1 MAFKNESNSRKTAN
15 KITKSSILENNQT
28 CEGKSSPLFFGQK
41 PNKKLST
48 KETFYQYLFI
58 QSFLKT
64 NELRSE
70 GKISFA
76 DDGRT
81 INNGLFMT
89 DKKSQILHKLNI
101 VSNQR
106 LSHRKGT
113 GNYQKYNLKNG
124 KGIHDQIFITYKKS
138 FICYWLLPLLGLIG
152 TSSTKLF
159 HFGQIYSLPKNDPNL
174 GLNILKN
181 KENFLSRNN
190 SYANISINE
199 PTSSRALPSASNSSE
214 FYDFSLLLSKN
225 VSYKEDELLSSSKYT
240 HENNILKHKNA
251 SESLLLNLLNL
262 STNKS
267 SENEFKKLNNLLNI
281 KDFNLLVLNK
291 KQKQISKLKWY
302 WFDLFF
308 QKQNNIFPNKVF
320 NFSNSNK
327 LNTSNEFFSSFKE
340 RRKEEINKF
349 SLFISSV
356 NNNKFKPADFKS
368 VTSALSTDA
377 ELGQILPIS
386 PWSIKGC
393 LFPSGCFQRSSP
405 LAPLR
410 TLRSKGLLYE
420 VKLEEQSF
428 SWKLKKSL
436 ITLEL
441 GFLGKPFQNK
451 SLNSN
456 IPSEFLLKNNN
467 HYLVGI
473 IKKNK
478 TSNKNLIAD
487 SKEISYD
494 TKGPYNSLKKTNFL
508 LDQLELNQSLL
519 SKIAPWVQTPQ
530 NFEKI
535 NFGHLLEIK
544 ELKKERAKTILL
556 IFKDK
561 KNSLKKTINLSVK
574 TKNNSVLGSE
584 NLISGDIKNLIFSS
598 GASRREEAAPAVDL
612 NTLYDFIFETLK
624 KDLDL
629 IIESKSEK
637 LLENR
642 KPNHIN
648 MKKLIFSSGASP
660 NEILIK
666 NKIIAYAPDYT
677 IGCVACVAGGKDDRS
692 IISSLNTHRLKNKK
706 LSDTLLKFNINSK
719 LKWEKD
725 SVKKINNQSH
735 KIDFLNSFEF
745 LLKNFSPGLK
755 VDLNETKLPILTLR
769 NSITGGNF
777 MSTYSD
783 NIVKTSSFI
792 NQKNKNQPIRVEN
805 KLNNIGLTAKEP
817 KLDKVTKNNI
827 RLSENQVNTEKN
839 SFIYLS
845 KYMRT
850 ISNKIKTSLSPY
862 KYRLTYLPEI
872 QIYKITNSFNPRV
885 KNSTKE
891 IFNRNLTI
899 FNKVKLKPEKSKFEK
914 VFISYLSKSKKGS
927 NMDLASESKKISKPS
942 FFEILN
948 PKKVTSP
955 LNNYIFNKGIN
966 HNILKLKSK
975 MKLSDLKTKYLI
987 QSEKNKKLINQTFK
1001 NNHNKKTIANRN
1013 FLTLSKNRIFLNKVL
1028 IESKMN
1034 LNKQKDDTTNKVSTI
1049 TKNQT
1054 QKIKRRLKKMKCET
1068 RRRKKR
1074 KIFFPRPNWITFSM
1088 YKKFLNSR
1096 LTSKEKSSAS
1106 EGLPKFPAAKHAKQ
1120 QGEPKAFLLSKNP
1133 SKLNNFNKKA
1143 NQSELN
1149 IKLPENF
1156 YYKKLKKDNQ
1166 NYSHW
1171 LSQNQLNFKPI
1182 KPSFALSKNTKDFY
1196 LISSKVFGDLKRVL
1210 MKSNWLRS
1218 YLNPYLSKVKMIF
1231 NEMQNSSKNLDIYLN
1246 LRSLLVGFYGIN
1258 IIPFSN
1264 SAQNMENTL
1273 LNEKSF
1279 LNSNL
1284 AATQPNLS
1292 LYLNVKNFI
1301 SESQTNKFFN
1311 SLPSAA
1317 QNNWARAE
1325 SQSKNL
1331 SNPLLSTFDVSM
1343 SAKLPN
1349 SNILT
1354 LSNRIT
1360 KKLNRETTINIFEYN
1375 RIIYQ
1380 RIQRIILNIRENFN
1394 LNGQIKNRS
1403 KTLGKNIRALIKRDY
1418 TKRDLNNGMPVNQ
1431 NALLW
1436 SKIVKNNVLK
1446 FGKSLIFP
1454 AYEESSPY
1462 NNAAQI
1468 LSRNNFY
1475 WSLNKSYTFINSNF
1489 NSSFP
1494 KKLWEIYK
1502 TREISKSNQT
1512 KKIVFNLFMK
1522 YNNLFNTT
1530 NKAFNGVLDKTFL
1543 NTKNDEINNKNIL
1556 DPVRKDSVFFEAGS
1570 EETKFSRFFTKNNI
1584 VSDNP
1589 VNYTFLDDQLSKNFF
1604 TLPAKVYTEKSNQ
1617 KLINIETKLK
1627 LLGLYSR
1634 KIDSN
1639 YKTTYFRFLKNELL
1653 KEKNN
1658 FYTFHETNSFPYKKA
1673 TKNRFQ
1679 NYFSSFANKNKMGN
1693 NSGYWWSFLKM
1704 DLKLESKSAF
1714 KVKTNSFS
1722 NINQYIE
1729 RNEKNTDST
1738 KFPLTVSNFNDKFII
1753 PSILSSF
1760 LFHFCAIISFISLG
1774 GIRTLIK
1781 FYFILLSKTSKI
1793 IGSVEGII
1801 RIFPKQLNKNL
1812 ENNVFLDFSSDTYVN
1827 SDESLKSAKK
1837 NKLNNRIKKRLRFE
1851 LNSKQDM
1858 LLLKNSN
1865 RFILKNIKTAF
1876 LQYLKMRSSKITIPS
1891 INFNNVFNQENSKI
1905 LINTN
1910 NNTINTQ
1917 KTKPYTL
1924 DLKQKSKFL
1933 LANRV
1938 NSKTIQNLI
1947 NLILSLGL
1955 FSELKLNKTIL
1966 QINSPNQNSLNKLKL
1981 FYNIKL
1987 AMLGRVVHTST
1998 FYIYL
2003 LLLKSVDILAVPASL
2018 IYKFFEKPGEYVVDN
2033 LAYSFLVEWSADLIA
2048 TIPETLDISQAQYF
2062 EKINRY
2068 NTLLLLNS
2076 TYATKSLFNNP
2087 FILNNFSKSL
2097 EFIFQ
2102 NGIIYNSIIKRILN
2116 VCFLSFVQQL
2126 AEPDLDYINRQKK
2139 AQSIWDIWG
2148 EYLKTIAEE
2157 NSINIY
2163 ELTTDKEEQIKLLS
2177 KYEEALLKD
2186 KDNKRLRS
2194 KPTNSSDNFLISDH
2208 FKDFSLFNIKKNHS
2222 ITSLRNK
2229 TKLSK
2234 LNNFKKQT
2242 LVKKSVVFATSQ
2254 PKVGYAAEVIPGLT
2268 LARKVTNSLTAPFKN
2283 QLKNNFISAYSNNKL
2298 NNNLTSWSVSQFLSY
2313 KGKDSDLF
2321 IDLHPPRNFSSSAAS
2336 LKYSFSVQHPIG
2348 SIVCQIFSGIFYKQ
2362 ISKNILVLGSPGIE
2376 KSLLIQA
2383 IAGETELKIITDS
2396 AYRYAMVYRG
2406 VAVGIKLLKDVF
2418 EALSLHTPCIF
2429 LMEDIHAIGERRPFL
2444 IDESTPNSTEST
2456 YNKNKSMQSLFLKE
2470 KSSSSREG
2478 LYKSNKHLLTHYKKA
2493 YKEPRGLATNHFSF
2507 TFLFGDFL
2515 FDSKLKSSKLRN
2527 NEIKLSS
2534 ALSIQVMKKENQS
2547 QNKQSKNQQE
2557 SGQMRT
2563 SADQMISSSSLLI
2576 NKSNSENLSP
2586 PTSSPFSVL
2595 ILKEAT
2601 KLKHKKTVKEIPWFG
2616 LPGEQYSLISKY
2628 NYSIRVKVALL
2639 AELVLSN
2646 LSVKLDMITDLL
2658 VIIDSVKSN
2667 RGFVVFATTH
2677 IPYILDPALRRPG
2690 RFDETISL
2698 PLIPAIYSRW
2708 VNYRSNVQ
2716 YLNSA
2721 VFTQY
2726 SLPFNT
2732 NLSKGT
2738 TLDLTRINFS
2748 LEKNQFVIDKLI
2760 NYIYIRGFNL
2770 PFESSPKLLALK
2782 DLETKINK
2790 KNWKHLLPIV
2800 KQKRALSDLLTFY
2813 SSEIKFS
2820 PLVNSINQYS
2830 LSLKKWKQTKN
2841 KIVSKKESKKY
2852 SIKNSDLTSDVFSP
2866 LPQFPISPKAIKG
2879 RSTQQKVLLEDIKQP
2894 TNTSHSNQL
2903 KFNKSI
2909 INKEKL
2915 INKQFLEFKSK
2926 QYSNASKS
2934 LIFLMVFKSN
2944 ILLNSDVSKIKD
2956 SHNNNNFSLKW
2967 PSMLK
2972 DFTTPLNQYSTYL
2985 SLFNSDKLVLKLILM
3000 SLISGKLGEN
3010 FAISKKLNKKQEISS
3025 IGNLVSPMEAKLVPP
3040 SLENAAGNKI
3050 LKAYPEAED
3059 SVVFNFDNA
3068 WKNCSAL
3075 LFNYIQKRQCS
3086 ALSKNIAFSSTKLIS
3101 FNNKYSLMEPP
3112 NPPISN
3118 ILLPAKRYENYKRTF
3133 NQQIGNITA
3142 DQPFS
3147 GSISEKLQLHQQQR
3161 LLKRLYKYPIKEFFK
3176 SHILKGKNNTL
3187 SNLSNFNNSY
3197 LILGPL
3203 EKTNLVSLN
3212 KLSNVNWCFRNIL
3225 YNRHKTYLTNQWW
3238 NAQQGEHNAETTFL
3252 SDIDW
3257 RYTFVQ
3263 SIGDIQIDFPDSE
3276 QFYNPRNRRWM
3287 LTNGDWNYWSNS
3299 HGEMNE
3305 IYFHYI
3311 YECFTKTYSYLD
3323 KNREIIDFYVEYLHQ
3338 GPLDN
3343 SLKERILLNLYKRF
3357 LS

>member
-1 MAFKNESNSRKTAN
+1 MVFKNKSNSRKTSRQ
-15 KITKSSILENNQT
+15 IIKSSILQNSQT
-28 CEGKSSPLFFGQK
+28 CEGKSSPLFFYQK
-41 PNKKLST
+41 LNKKLST

-58 QSFLKT
+58 QSLLKNNGQSMKNNSIISNELKNDILEFKKLYDYSFLKSPLKFFL
-64 NELRSE
+64 ELNLGNSPDQQNLIKADKAFPSE
-70 GKISFA
+70 GAAPNNRSS
-76 DDGRT
+76 
-81 INNGLFMT
+81 NNGLFIT
-89 DKKSQILHKLNI
+89 DKKSQILDKLNI
-101 VSNQR
+101 VSNP
-106 LSHRKGT
+106 SFSDRKGIA
-113 GNYQKYNLKNG
+113 NYQKYNFKNG

-152 TSSTKLF
+152 TSSPKIF
-159 HFGQIYSLPKNDPNL
+159 HFGQIYSLPKNEPNL
-174 GLNILKN
+174 GLNLLKKKDN
-181 KENFLSRNN
+181 SFFFAKNN
-190 SYANISINE
+190 SYANISVNE
-199 PTSSRALPSASNSSE
+199 TTALSGLLDLRATE
-214 FYDFSLLLSKN
+214 FYDFSLFLSKN
-225 VSYKEDELLSSSKYT
+225 ESYKENELLSVSKT
-240 HENNILKHKNA
+240 MQENNILKYKKA
-251 SESLLLNLLNL
+251 SESLLLTLLNL

-267 SENEFKKLNNLLNI
+267 SENEFKKFNNLLNF
-281 KDFNLLVLNK
+281 KDFNLSLLNN
-291 KQKQISKLKWY
+291 KQKQIAKLKWY
-302 WFDLFF
+302 WFDLFLT
-308 QKQNNIFPNKVF
+308 KQNHIFPNKVF
-320 NFSNSNK
+320 NFSNNNK
-327 LNTSNEFFSSFKE
+327 LNTSSEFFSSFKE
-340 RRKEEINKF
+340 LRNEVINKDN
-349 SLFISSV
+349 LFLSSA
-356 NNNKFKPADFKS
+356 NNNKVKA
-368 VTSALSTDA
+368 
-377 ELGQILPIS
+377 
-386 PWSIKGC
+386 
-393 LFPSGCFQRSSP
+393 SG
-405 LAPLR
+405 
-410 TLRSKGLLYE
+410 
-420 VKLEEQSF
+420 
-428 SWKLKKSL
+428 KLKE
-436 ITLEL
+436 TLTKLKLDFPE
-441 GFLGKPFQNK
+441 KTFQNR
-451 SLNSN
+451 SLTSN
-456 IPSEFLLKNNN
+456 IPNELLLKNNTN
-467 HYLVGI
+467 YLVGI
-473 IKKNK
+473 IKNNKTKNK
-478 TSNKNLIAD
+478 NSIAESNL
-487 SKEISYD
+487 KEISYD
-494 TKGPYNSLKKTNFL
+494 TKGPYNSLKKANFL
-508 LDQLELNQSLL
+508 LDQLELNESLL
-519 SKIAPWVQTPQ
+519 IKIAPWIKTPH
-530 NFEKI
+530 NFEKM
-535 NFGHLLEIK
+535 NFGNMLEIK
-544 ELKKERAKTILL
+544 GLKKEREKTILL
-556 IFKDK
+556 IFKNK
-561 KNSLKKTINLSVK
+561 KNALKNTINLSLK
-574 TKNNSVLGSE
+574 TKNNLVIDPQ
-584 NLISGDIKNLIFSS
+584 NKIS
-598 GASRREEAAPAVDL
+598 AMDL
-612 NTLYDFIFETLK
+612 NTLYEFIFETLK

-637 LLENR
+637 LVENI
-642 KPNHIN
+642 KVKNIN
-648 MKKLIFSSGASP
+648 MKKLIFSNS

-666 NKIIAYAPDYT
+666 NKTIAPP
-677 IGCVACVAGGKDDRS
+677 GKGKAYSDNRS
-692 IISSLNTHRLKNKK
+692 IISSLNTNILENKK
-706 LSDTLLKFNINSK
+706 LSDTLLKFNRNSE
-719 LKWEKD
+719 LNYEKYM
-725 SVKKINNQSH
+725 VKKIKNQSN
-735 KIDFLNSFEF
+735 KLDYLNSFEF
-745 LLKNFSPGLK
+745 LLKNFSPVLK
-755 VDLNETKLPILTLR
+755 VDLNETKLSILTLR

-783 NIVKTSSFI
+783 NRIKTSSFI
-792 NQKNKNQPIRVEN
+792 NQKNKNQQIRVEN
-805 KLNNIGLTAKEP
+805 KLSNTGLNANSKQAKLE
-817 KLDKVTKNNI
+817 KVTKNNF
-827 RLSENQVNTEKN
+827 RLSENQLNPEKN

-850 ISNKIKTSLSPY
+850 ISNKIKISLSPY

-872 QIYKITNSFNPRV
+872 QLYTIKNALKSGVKSTNKKILN
-885 KNSTKE
+885 KNVR
-891 IFNRNLTI
+891 IL
-899 FNKVKLKPEKSKFEK
+899 NKVKLKPEKSKFEK
-914 VFISYLSKSKKGS
+914 VFLSYLSKSKKAS
-927 NMDLASESKKISKPS
+927 NMDLASEVKKISKPS

-948 PKKVTSP
+948 PVKVASP
-955 LNNYIFNKGIN
+955 LNNYVFNKGIN
-966 HNILKLKSK
+966 QNILKLKSK
-975 MKLSDLKTKYLI
+975 MKLSDLKTKSLI
-987 QSEKNKKLINQTFK
+987 ESEKNKKSILGN
-1001 NNHNKKTIANRN
+1001 NKKTIYNRN
-1013 FLTLSKNRIFLNKVL
+1013 FLTLSRNRIFLNKVL

-1034 LNKQKDDTTNKVSTI
+1034 LNKKKDETTNNVSNI
-1049 TKNQT
+1049 AKNQT
-1054 QKIKRRLKKMKCET
+1054 LKIKRRLKKMKCET

-1096 LTSKEKSSAS
+1096 LPSSFLAEGKTLKVGEK
-1106 EGLPKFPAAKHAKQ
+1106 LVIAK
-1120 QGEPKAFLLSKNP
+1120 
-1133 SKLNNFNKKA
+1133 NNLNKKV
-1143 NQSELN
+1143 NQSESN
-1149 IKLPENF
+1149 IKLPRNVS
-1156 YYKKLKKDNQ
+1156 YKKSKNSNE

-1196 LISSKVFGDLKRVL
+1196 VISRKVFGDLKRVL

-1218 YLNPYLSKVKMIF
+1218 YLNPYLVKVKMIF

-1246 LRSLLVGFYGIN
+1246 LRSLLLCFYGIN
-1258 IIPFSN
+1258 SIPFSN
-1264 SAQNMENTL
+1264 STQKTENTL
-1273 LNEKSF
+1273 LNEKPF
-1279 LNSNL
+1279 LNSNFEN
-1284 AATQPNLS
+1284 PNIS
-1292 LYLNVKNFI
+1292 FYLNIKNFI

-1311 SLPSAA
+1311 NMSKSNNFEALSFA
-1317 QNNWARAE
+1317 QG
-1325 SQSKNL
+1325 S
-1331 SNPLLSTFDVSM
+1331 
-1343 SAKLPN
+1343 SAKLPQL
-1349 SNILT
+1349 NILT
-1354 LSNRIT
+1354 LSDKNN

-1380 RIQRIILNIRENFN
+1380 RIQRVILNIRDNLN

-1403 KTLGKNIRALIKRDY
+1403 KTLGKNIRSLIKRDY

-1446 FGKSLIFP
+1446 FGRSVIFP
-1454 AYEESSPY
+1454 SYEEPSPY
-1462 NNAAQI
+1462 NNTAQI

-1475 WSLNKSYTFINSNF
+1475 WALNKSYSFINTNF
-1489 NSSFP
+1489 NSSFA
-1494 KKLWEIYK
+1494 KKLWETYK
-1502 TREISKSNQT
+1502 IREISKSNQT
-1512 KKIVFNLFMK
+1512 KKIIFNLFMK
-1522 YNNLFNTT
+1522 YNNLFNTR
-1530 NKAFNGVLDKTFL
+1530 NKVFNGVLDKTFL
-1543 NTKNDEINNKNIL
+1543 NTKNTEINNKNSL
-1556 DPVRKDSVFFEAGS
+1556 AVPLEHS
-1570 EETKFSRFFTKNNI
+1570 EETKFSRFFTKNKI
-1584 VSDNP
+1584 VSDNA

-1604 TLPAKVYTEKSNQ
+1604 TLPAKAYTEKSNE

-1627 LLGLYSR
+1627 LLGLYSK
-1634 KIDSN
+1634 KIDHN

-1658 FYTFHETNSFPYKKA
+1658 FYKVNEINSFPYKKA
-1673 TKNRFQ
+1673 KKNSFK

-1693 NSGYWWSFLKM
+1693 NGGYWWSFLKM
-1704 DLKLESKSAF
+1704 DLKLESKSEF
-1714 KVKTNSFS
+1714 KIKTNSFS
-1722 NINQYIE
+1722 NINKYIE
-1729 RNEKNTDST
+1729 RNEKNTDFN
-1738 KFPLTVSNFNDKFII
+1738 KFPLTVSNFNDKFIF

-1760 LFHFCAIISFISLG
+1760 LFHFCAIISFVSLG

-1812 ENNVFLDFSSDTYVN
+1812 ENNAFLDFSSDTYVN
-1827 SDESLKSAKK
+1827 SGENLKFAKK
-1837 NKLNNRIKKRLRFE
+1837 NKMNNRIKKRLRFE

-1865 RFILKNIKTAF
+1865 SFILKNIKIAF
-1876 LQYLKMRSSKITIPS
+1876 LQYLKTRSSKITIPS
-1891 INFNNVFNQENSKI
+1891 INFNKVFNQEKPKM

-1910 NNTINTQ
+1910 TDTINIK

-1933 LANRV
+1933 QANQV
-1938 NSKTIQNLI
+1938 NSKTIQNLSNI
-1947 NLILSLGL
+1947 ILSLALPKAKG
-1955 FSELKLNKTIL
+1955 KTFL
-1966 QINSPNQNSLNKLKL
+1966 QINSSKQNSLNKLKL

-1987 AMLGRVVHTST
+1987 AMVGRVVHIST

-2003 LLLKSVDILAVPASL
+2003 LLLKSIDILAVPASL

-2048 TIPETLDISQAQYF
+2048 TIPETVDISQAHYF
-2062 EKINRY
+2062 EKMNRY

-2076 TYATKSLFNNP
+2076 NYANKSLFNNP

-2097 EFIFQ
+2097 GFIFQ
-2102 NGIIYNSIIKRILN
+2102 NGIIYNTIVKRILN
-2116 VCFLSFVQQL
+2116 VCFLTFVQQL

-2177 KYEEALLKD
+2177 KYEEGLLKD
-2186 KDNKRLRS
+2186 NNRLL
-2194 KPTNSSDNFLISDH
+2194 PGLLADH
-2208 FKDFSLFNIKKNHS
+2208 LDDFSLLNIKKNHS
-2222 ITSLRNK
+2222 FTALKNK
-2229 TKLSK
+2229 KKLTK
-2234 LNNFKKQT
+2234 LNNGFAQTPGFAAQFKNFNLINT
-2242 LVKKSVVFATSQ
+2242 LRSKENPFT
-2254 PKVGYAAEVIPGLT
+2254 
-2268 LARKVTNSLTAPFKN
+2268 FKN
-2283 QLKNNFISAYSNNKL
+2283 QFKNNFISAYSNNKL
-2298 NNNLTSWSVSQFLSY
+2298 SKNLNSWSVSQFLSY

-2534 ALSIQVMKKENQS
+2534 VLSIQVMKKENQS
-2547 QNKQSKNQQE
+2547 TNKQSKNQQE
-2557 SGQMRT
+2557 SGQTRT
-2563 SADQMISSSSLLI
+2563 SAELMTSSSSLLI

-2708 VNYRSNVQ
+2708 VNYRSNIQ
-2716 YLNSA
+2716 YLNSS
-2721 VFTQY
+2721 VFTKY

-2738 TLDLTRINFS
+2738 TLDLTRINFG
-2748 LEKNQFVIDKLI
+2748 LEKDQFVIDKLI

-2770 PFESSPKLLALK
+2770 PFESNVSQKLLALK
-2782 DLETKINK
+2782 DLEPKTKK
-2790 KNWKHLLPIV
+2790 KNWKHLLPIL
-2800 KQKRALSDLLTFY
+2800 KRKRDLSDLLPFY
-2813 SSEIKFS
+2813 SSAIKLS

-2830 LSLKKWKQTKN
+2830 ASLKKWKQTKN
-2841 KIVSKKESKKY
+2841 KTFSKNQSEKY
-2852 SIKNSDLTSDVFSP
+2852 SIKNSDLTSHGSSL
-2866 LPQFPISPKAIKG
+2866 LPRNGKNMQEGVKLPKNN
-2879 RSTQQKVLLEDIKQP
+2879 SDSNQQ
-2894 TNTSHSNQL
+2894 NQL
-2903 KFNKSI
+2903 KFNKSL
-2909 INKEKL
+2909 INKDKL

-2926 QYSNASKS
+2926 QYSNASQS
-2934 LIFLMVFKSN
+2934 LILLMVFKSN
-2944 ILLNSDVSKIKD
+2944 ILLNSDVSKVKNMDNILD
-2956 SHNNNNFSLKW
+2956 NNFSLKW

-3025 IGNLVSPMEAKLVPP
+3025 MG
-3040 SLENAAGNKI
+3040 SL
-3050 LKAYPEAED
+3050 D
-3059 SVVFNFDNA
+3059 SFVFNFDNA
-3068 WKNCSAL
+3068 WKNSSAL

-3118 ILLPAKRYENYKRTF
+3118 ILLPTKRYENYKRTF
-3133 NQQIGNITA
+3133 NQQIGNINA

-3176 SHILKGKNNTL
+3176 SHILKGNNNTL

-3287 LTNGDWNYWSNS
+3287 VTNGDWNYWSNI

-3305 IYFHYI
+3305 IYFHYM

-3323 KNREIIDFYVEYLHQ
+3323 KNREIIDFYVQYLHQ

-3343 SLKERILLNLYKRF
+3343 NVKERILLNLYKRF

>member
-1 MAFKNESNSRKTAN
+1 MVFKNKSNSRKILN
-15 KITKSSILENNQT
+15 QITKSSILENNQT
-28 CEGKSSPLFFGQK
+28 CEGKSTPLFFNQK
-41 PNKKLST
+41 LNKKIST

-58 QSFLKT
+58 QSLLKNNVLRSGNSIKNNRIIS
-64 NELRSE
+64 NELKNEIFEFKKFHDSSFLTSPLKFFLGINFGNSPDRQNLIAELSSLSLSASVLSPKTIKQGKALMDDRS
-70 GKISFA
+70 
-76 DDGRT
+76 
-81 INNGLFMT
+81 INNNNDLFST
-89 DKKSQILHKLNI
+89 DKKSQILEKLNI
-101 VSNQR
+101 ISNPR
-106 LSHRKGT
+106 LNDPKSIA
-113 GNYQKYNLKNG
+113 NYQKHNLKKG
-124 KGIHDQIFITYKKS
+124 KGIYDQVFITYKKS

-152 TSSTKLF
+152 TSSPKIF
-159 HFGQIYSLPKNDPNL
+159 HFGQIYSLPKNEPNL
-174 GLNILKN
+174 GLNLLKT
-181 KENFLSRNN
+181 N
-190 SYANISINE
+190 SYAKIAINE
-199 PTSSRALPSASNSSE
+199 SPVLFTEL
-214 FYDFSLLLSKN
+214 YDFSLFLSKN
-225 VSYKEDELLSSSKYT
+225 AAYKENELLSG
-240 HENNILKHKNA
+240 LKHSQENTVLKSKTA
-251 SESLLLNLLNL
+251 SESLLLTLLKL
-262 STNKS
+262 STNTS
-267 SENEFKKLNNLLNI
+267 SENEFKKLNNLLNF
-281 KDFNLLVLNK
+281 KDFNLSTLNN

-302 WFDLFF
+302 WFDIFL
-308 QKQNNIFPNKVF
+308 QKPNNIFPNKVF
-320 NFSNSNK
+320 NFSNALSQNDIHKGDITINNK
-327 LNTSNEFFSSFKE
+327 LKTSSEFFSSFKE
-340 RRKEEINKF
+340 RKNKVINKENV
-349 SLFISSV
+349 FISSA
-356 NNNKFKPADFKS
+356 NKLKS
-368 VTSALSTDA
+368 S
-377 ELGQILPIS
+377 
-386 PWSIKGC
+386 
-393 LFPSGCFQRSSP
+393 
-405 LAPLR
+405 
-410 TLRSKGLLYE
+410 
-420 VKLEEQSF
+420 VKLNEPLKMLNFGF
-428 SWKLKKSL
+428 SEKSL
-436 ITLEL
+436 
-441 GFLGKPFQNK
+441 QNK
-451 SLNSN
+451 SFISN
-456 IPSEFLLKNNN
+456 FANESLNNN
-467 HYLVGI
+467 NYLVGI
-473 IKKNK
+473 IKNIKPNNK
-478 TSNKNLIAD
+478 TPIVDSNL
-487 SKEISYD
+487 KEIYCD
-494 TKGPYNSLKKTNFL
+494 IKGPYNSLKKTNFL
-508 LDQLELNQSLL
+508 LDQLELNESLL
-519 SKIAPWVQTPQ
+519 SKIAPWVKTSGLIGKGDK
-530 NFEKI
+530 NLEKI
-535 NFGHLLEIK
+535 QFDHRFGMNA
-544 ELKKERAKTILL
+544 LKKEREKSILL
-556 IFKDK
+556 IFKHK
-561 KNSLKKTINLSVK
+561 KNSLKNSINLSIK
-574 TKNNSVLGSE
+574 TKKNSVIESQ
-584 NLISGDIKNLIFSS
+584 NSISALN
-598 GASRREEAAPAVDL
+598 L
-612 NTLYDFIFETLK
+612 NTLYEFIFETLK

-637 LLENR
+637 LVENL
-642 KPNHIN
+642 NVNNLN
-648 MKKLIFSSGASP
+648 MKKLIFSNSK
-660 NEILIK
+660 EILTK
-666 NKIIAYAPDYT
+666 NKILAPGAAPDAP
-677 IGCVACVAGGKDDRS
+677 ISHDKN
-692 IISSLNTHRLKNKK
+692 IISSLNIKTLKNKK
-706 LSDTLLKFNINSK
+706 LSDNLLKFNINSE
-719 LKWEKD
+719 LKWED
-725 SVKKINNQSH
+725 MDKKIKNKSH
-735 KIDFLNSFEF
+735 KIDFLNSFDF
-745 LLKNFSPGLK
+745 FLKNFSSVLK
-755 VDLNETKLPILTLR
+755 VDLNQRKLSILRLR
-769 NSITGGNF
+769 NSIKGGNF
-777 MSTYSD
+777 LETYSE
-783 NIVKTSSFI
+783 NLVKPSSFI
-792 NQKNKNQPIRVEN
+792 NQKNQEIRIEN
-805 KLNNIGLTAKEP
+805 KLNNRGLNVKEGYFS
-817 KLDKVTKNNI
+817 KVKKNNFKTI
-827 RLSENQVNTEKN
+827 PFGNRFSENQLNPEKN

-872 QIYKITNSFNPRV
+872 QLYTI
-885 KNSTKE
+885 KNSLKPRAKSTTKE
-891 IFNRNLTI
+891 N
-899 FNKVKLKPEKSKFEK
+899 FNKNLRLLKTEKLKTEKSKFEK
-914 VFISYLSKSKKGS
+914 VFLSYLSKSKKAS
-927 NMDLASESKKISKPS
+927 NMDLTEEVKKIAKPS

-948 PKKVTSP
+948 PEKVGSP
-955 LNNYIFNKGIN
+955 SNNYPFNKGIN
-966 HNILKLKSK
+966 LNFLKLKSK
-975 MKLSDLKTKYLI
+975 MKLSSLKTKSLI
-987 QSEKNKKLINQTFK
+987 DSAKNQKSIKTNFK
-1001 NNHNKKTIANRN
+1001 NNETKRTLPNRN
-1013 FLTLSKNRIFLNKVL
+1013 FLTLSRNRIFLNKVL

-1034 LNKQKDDTTNKVSTI
+1034 LNKDQTTNKVSNI
-1049 TKNQT
+1049 TKNQAL
-1054 QKIKRRLKKMKCET
+1054 KIKRRLKKMKCET

-1074 KIFFPRPNWITFSM
+1074 KIFFPRPSWITFSM
-1088 YKKFLNSR
+1088 YNKFLNSR
-1096 LTSKEKSSAS
+1096 LISKNSSKLHNLTKKVDKSESNIKLS
-1106 EGLPKFPAAKHAKQ
+1106 KKFFYKK
-1120 QGEPKAFLLSKNP
+1120 SKNP
-1133 SKLNNFNKKA
+1133 N
-1143 NQSELN
+1143 E
-1149 IKLPENF
+1149 
-1156 YYKKLKKDNQ
+1156 

-1171 LSQNQLNFKPI
+1171 LTQNQLNFKSI

-1196 LISSKVFGDLKRVL
+1196 VISRKVFGDLKRVL

-1218 YLNPYLSKVKMIF
+1218 YLNPYLLKVKMIF
-1231 NEMQNSSKNLDIYLN
+1231 KEMQNSSKNLDIYLN
-1246 LRSLLVGFYGIN
+1246 LRSLLVCFNGIN
-1258 IIPFSN
+1258 TIPFSN
-1264 SAQNMENTL
+1264 SNQKTENAL
-1273 LNEKSF
+1273 LNSRE
-1279 LNSNL
+1279 NSNF
-1284 AATQPNLS
+1284 S
-1292 LYLNVKNFI
+1292 LYLNIKNFI

-1311 SLPSAA
+1311 AMSK
-1317 QNNWARAE
+1317 
-1325 SQSKNL
+1325 SKNFNSPEL
-1331 SNPLLSTFDVSM
+1331 WSGDGF
-1343 SAKLPN
+1343 SATKVPKF
-1349 SNILT
+1349 NILS
-1354 LSNRIT
+1354 LSDKGNN
-1360 KKLNRETTINIFEYN
+1360 KLNRETTINIFEYN

-1380 RIQRIILNIRENFN
+1380 RIQRIILNIRENLN

-1403 KTLGKNIRALIKRDY
+1403 KTLGKNIRSLIKRDY

-1431 NALLW
+1431 NAVLW

-1446 FGKSLIFP
+1446 FSRSVIFP
-1454 AYEESSPY
+1454 SYEEASPY
-1462 NNAAQI
+1462 NNTAQI

-1475 WSLNKSYTFINSNF
+1475 WALNKSSTFINANF
-1489 NSSFP
+1489 NSSFA
-1494 KKLWEIYK
+1494 KKLWETYK

-1522 YNNLFNTT
+1522 YNNLFNTR
-1530 NKAFNGVLDKTFL
+1530 NNVFNRVLDKTFL
-1543 NTKNDEINNKNIL
+1543 NTKNGEINNKNSFPTSFSTKGDKTPRNKLIEL
-1556 DPVRKDSVFFEAGS
+1556 GLPKTQAA

-1584 VSDNP
+1584 VSDNS
-1589 VNYTFLDDQLSKNFF
+1589 VNYTFLDDPLSKNFF
-1604 TLPAKVYTEKSNQ
+1604 TLPAKLYTEKSNQ

-1627 LLGLYSR
+1627 LLGLYSK
-1634 KIDSN
+1634 KIDHN

-1653 KEKNN
+1653 KEKTY
-1658 FYTFHETNSFPYKKA
+1658 FYTVKEIKDFPYNKANKNSFK
-1673 TKNRFQ
+1673 
-1679 NYFSSFANKNKMGN
+1679 NYFASFANKNKMGN
-1693 NSGYWWSFLKM
+1693 NTAYWWTFLKM
-1704 DLKLESKSAF
+1704 DLKLESKSEF
-1714 KVKTNSFS
+1714 KVKTNLFS
-1722 NINQYIE
+1722 NINDLIAKDE
-1729 RNEKNTDST
+1729 
-1738 KFPLTVSNFNDKFII
+1738 KFPLAVSNFNDKFIF

-1793 IGSVEGII
+1793 IGSLEGII
-1801 RIFPKQLNKNL
+1801 RIFPKQINKNL
-1812 ENNVFLDFSSDTYVN
+1812 ENNAFLDFSSDPYLN
-1827 SDESLKSAKK
+1827 SVDSFKFAKK
-1837 NKLNNRIKKRLRFE
+1837 NKMNKRLKKRLKFE

-1865 RFILKNIKTAF
+1865 SFILKNIKIAF
-1876 LQYLKMRSSKITIPS
+1876 LQYLKTRSSQSKITIPS
-1891 INFNNVFNQENSKI
+1891 INFKKVFNKEKPNA
-1905 LINTN
+1905 LINTKVLASKASPKGDRR
-1910 NNTINTQ
+1910 IKVK

-1924 DLKQKSKFL
+1924 ELKQKSKFL
-1933 LANRV
+1933 LANPV

-1955 FSELKLNKTIL
+1955 PTEKAEGKVKNSGRTFL

-1981 FYNIKL
+1981 FYNLKL
-1987 AMLGRVVHTST
+1987 ATLGRVFHTST

-2003 LLLKSVDILAVPASL
+2003 LLLKSIDILAVPGSL

-2048 TIPETLDISQAQYF
+2048 TIPETVDISQAQYF
-2062 EKINRY
+2062 QKMNRY
-2068 NTLLLLNS
+2068 NTLLLLNNN
-2076 TYATKSLFNNP
+2076 YVNKSLFNNP
-2087 FILNNFSKSL
+2087 LILNNFEKSV

-2102 NGIIYNSIIKRILN
+2102 NGIIYNTVIKRILN
-2116 VCFLSFVQQL
+2116 VCFLTFVQQL

-2177 KYEEALLKD
+2177 KYEEALFN
-2186 KDNKRLRS
+2186 DNNRLIPSFVS
-2194 KPTNSSDNFLISDH
+2194 KTVKN
-2208 FKDFSLFNIKKNHS
+2208 KKKS
-2222 ITSLRNK
+2222 AIIGSE
-2229 TKLSK
+2229 
-2234 LNNFKKQT
+2234 KQT
-2242 LVKKSVVFATSQ
+2242 LLSRFKTFNLTNKLGAKENPLVFQ
-2254 PKVGYAAEVIPGLT
+2254 
-2268 LARKVTNSLTAPFKN
+2268 N
-2283 QLKNNFISAYSNNKL
+2283 QFQNNFISAYSNNKI
-2298 NNNLTSWSVSQFLSY
+2298 NTNLTSWSVSQFLSY
-2313 KGKDSDLF
+2313 QGKDSDLF
-2321 IDLHPPRNFSSSAAS
+2321 IDLHPPRNFLSSAAS

-2515 FDSKLKSSKLRN
+2515 FDSKLKSSKVRN

-2534 ALSIQVMKKENQS
+2534 GLSIQVMKKENQS
-2547 QNKQSKNQQE
+2547 IKNQSNNQEE
-2557 SGQMRT
+2557 SGQNRT
-2563 SADQMISSSSLLI
+2563 SAELITSSSSLLI
-2576 NKSNSENLSP
+2576 NKSNAENLSP

-2698 PLIPAIYSRW
+2698 PLIPSIYSRW

-2716 YLNSA
+2716 YLNSS
-2721 VFTQY
+2721 VFTKY

-2732 NLSKGT
+2732 KLSKGT
-2738 TLDLTRINFS
+2738 TLDLTRVNFG
-2748 LEKNQFVIDKLI
+2748 LEKKQFVIDKLI

-2770 PFESSPKLLALK
+2770 RVESNVSQKLLAFK
-2782 DLETKINK
+2782 DLQPKTKK
-2790 KNWKHLLPIV
+2790 KNWKHLLPIL
-2800 KQKRALSDLLTFY
+2800 KPKTALSELLPFY
-2813 SSEIKFS
+2813 SSSIKLS
-2820 PLVNSINQYS
+2820 PLINSINQYS
-2830 LSLKKWKQTKN
+2830 LSLKIRKQTKN
-2841 KIVSKKESKKY
+2841 KILSKEHSEKSSILKSKLISDY
-2852 SIKNSDLTSDVFSP
+2852 SNIGKINSGSFVT
-2866 LPQFPISPKAIKG
+2866 KG
-2879 RSTQQKVLLEDIKQP
+2879 DKRAS
-2894 TNTSHSNQL
+2894 QL
-2903 KFNKSI
+2903 NFNKSL

-2944 ILLNSDVSKIKD
+2944 ILLNSEVSEVKNMD
-2956 SHNNNNFSLKW
+2956 SLSKTSNIVANHFSLKW
-2967 PSMLK
+2967 PTMLK

-3010 FAISKKLNKKQEISS
+3010 FAISKKLTKKQEISS
-3025 IGNLVSPMEAKLVPP
+3025 TGSLASLTWPVSVL
-3040 SLENAAGNKI
+3040 S
-3050 LKAYPEAED
+3050 PEAIKQSKPLLSNKPYSEPED
-3059 SVVFNFDNA
+3059 SFIFNFDSV
-3068 WKNCSAL
+3068 WKNTSSL

-3118 ILLPAKRYENYKRTF
+3118 ILLPTKRYENYKRTF
-3133 NQQIGNITA
+3133 NQQIGNINA
-3142 DQPFS
+3142 DQNFS

-3176 SHILKGKNNTL
+3176 SHILKGNNNTF
-3187 SNLSNFNNSY
+3187 SKVSNFNNSY

-3287 LTNGDWNYWSNS
+3287 LTKGDWNYWSNI

-3305 IYFHYI
+3305 IYFHYM

-3343 SLKERILLNLYKRF
+3343 NIKERILLNLYKRF

>member
-1 MAFKNESNSRKTAN
+1 MIFKNKSNSRKTAN
-15 KITKSSILENNQT
+15 KIAKSSILENNQT
-28 CEGKSSPLFFGQK
+28 CERKPGPLFFDQK
-41 PNKKLST
+41 INKKLST

-58 QSFLKT
+58 QSLLK
-64 NELRSE
+64 NNGLRSE
-70 GKISFA
+70 GKA
-76 DDGRT
+76 PDNRT
-81 INNGLFMT
+81 INLFIT
-89 DKKSQILHKLNI
+89 DKKSQILEKLNI
-101 VSNQR
+101 VSNQ
-106 LSHRKGT
+106 SFIDRKGIV
-113 GNYQKYNLKNG
+113 NYQKHNFKNG

-152 TSSTKLF
+152 TSSPRIF
-159 HFGQIYSLPKNDPNL
+159 NFGQIYSLPKNEPNQSSL
-174 GLNILKN
+174 EQNILKN
-181 KENFLSRNN
+181 KENFLFFARNN
-190 SYANISINE
+190 SYANIAINE
-199 PTSSRALPSASNSSE
+199 ETALRGLPSGSKPTE

-225 VSYKEDELLSSSKYT
+225 VSYKEGEFLSVSKNT
-240 HENNILKHKNA
+240 QENNILNYKNA
-251 SESLLLNLLNL
+251 SESLLLTLLNL
-262 STNKS
+262 STNKD
-267 SENEFKKLNNLLNI
+267 SENEFKKLNNLLNF
-281 KDFNLLVLNK
+281 KDFNLSILNN

-302 WFDLFF
+302 WFDLFLH
-308 QKQNNIFPNKVF
+308 KQNKIFPNKVF
-320 NFSNSNK
+320 NFSSK
-327 LNTSNEFFSSFKE
+327 LNISSEFFSSFKE
-340 RRKEEINKF
+340 RRNEEINKF
-349 SLFISSV
+349 SLLISSAK
-356 NNNKFKPADFKS
+356 NNLFQPADVKRFPPPSFVSNAGGNKGRKLNENLIRFK
-368 VTSALSTDA
+368 
-377 ELGQILPIS
+377 
-386 PWSIKGC
+386 
-393 LFPSGCFQRSSP
+393 
-405 LAPLR
+405 
-410 TLRSKGLLYE
+410 
-420 VKLEEQSF
+420 
-428 SWKLKKSL
+428 
-436 ITLEL
+436 L
-441 GFLGKPFQNK
+441 GFPEKTFQNK
-451 SLNSN
+451 LLNSN
-456 IPSEFLLKNNN
+456 ISNEFLLKNKNN
-467 HYLVGI
+467 YLVGI
-473 IKKNK
+473 IKNNK
-478 TSNKNLIAD
+478 TNNKNLVPD
-487 SKEISYD
+487 SNFKGISYN
-494 TKGPYNSLKKTNFL
+494 TNGPYNSLKKTNFL

-519 SKIAPWVQTPQ
+519 IKIGPWIKTPK
-530 NFEKI
+530 NLEKI
-535 NFGHLLEIK
+535 NFGHLLEK
-544 ELKKERAKTILL
+544 QELKKERAKTILL
-556 IFKDK
+556 IFKNK
-561 KNSLKKTINLSVK
+561 KNALKKTINLSEK
-574 TKNNSVLGSE
+574 TKNNAVIGSE
-584 NLISGDIKNLIFSS
+584 NRFSTDKKKLISSKGFP
-598 GASRREEAAPAVDL
+598 EMDL

-637 LLENR
+637 LVENR
-642 KPNHIN
+642 KLNNIN
-648 MKKLIFSSGASP
+648 MKKLIFSSP
-660 NEILIK
+660 KETLIK
-666 NKIIAYAPDYT
+666 SKT
-677 IGCVACVAGGKDDRS
+677 I
-692 IISSLNTHRLKNKK
+692 
-706 LSDTLLKFNINSK
+706 NINSDLK
-719 LKWEKD
+719 LEKD
-725 SVKKINNQSH
+725 MAKNLKNQSH
-735 KIDFLNSFEF
+735 QIDFLNSFEF
-745 LLKNFSPGLK
+745 LLKNFSPVLK
-755 VDLNETKLPILTLR
+755 VDFNETKLSILTLR

-777 MSTYSD
+777 ISAYSD
-783 NIVKTSSFI
+783 NIVKTSSFL
-792 NQKNKNQPIRVEN
+792 NQKNKNQQIRVEN
-805 KLNNIGLTAKEP
+805 KLTNSGLKTNPKEP
-817 KLDKVTKNNI
+817 KLDKLTKNNI
-827 RLSENQVNTEKN
+827 RLSKNEFSPEKN

-845 KYMRT
+845 KYMRN

-872 QIYKITNSFNPRV
+872 QIYTLTNALNPRI
-885 KNSTKE
+885 KNTSKE
-891 IFNRNLTI
+891 IVNKNLTV
-899 FNKVKLKPEKSKFEK
+899 FNKVKLKPEKAKFEK
-914 VFISYLSKSKKGS
+914 VFLSYLSKSKKTS
-927 NMDLASESKKISKPS
+927 NMGLVSEEKKISKPS
-942 FFEILN
+942 FLEILN
-948 PKKVTSP
+948 PLKVASP
-955 LNNYIFNKGIN
+955 LNNYVFNKGIN
-966 HNILKLKSK
+966 QNIFKLKSK
-975 MKLSDLKTKYLI
+975 MKLSELKTKYLI
-987 QSEKNKKLINQTFK
+987 KDEKNKKRMNTILK
-1001 NNHNKKTIANRN
+1001 NSHNKKTIANRN
-1013 FLTLSKNRIFLNKVL
+1013 FLTLSRNRIFLNKVL

-1034 LNKQKDDTTNKVSTI
+1034 LNNQKDGNTNKVSTV

-1054 QKIKRRLKKMKCET
+1054 LKIKRRLKKMKCET

-1096 LTSKEKSSAS
+1096 LSPQAEKES
-1106 EGLPKFPAAKHAKQ
+1106 
-1120 QGEPKAFLLSKNP
+1120 LSL
-1133 SKLNNFNKKA
+1133 ST
-1143 NQSELN
+1143 QDSR
-1149 IKLPENF
+1149 IKLPTNF
-1156 YYKKLKKDNQ
+1156 YYQKWKNTQ
-1166 NYSHW
+1166 ENYSHW
-1171 LSQNQLNFKPI
+1171 LSQNQLNFNRI

-1196 LISSKVFGDLKRVL
+1196 VISRKVFGDLKRVL

-1218 YLNPYLSKVKMIF
+1218 YLNPYLEKVKTIF

-1246 LRSLLVGFYGIN
+1246 LRSLLLCFYGIN
-1258 IIPFSN
+1258 TIPFSN
-1264 SAQNMENTL
+1264 STQKMENTL
-1273 LNEKSF
+1273 LSEKSF
-1279 LNSNL
+1279 LNSNFEN
-1284 AATQPNLS
+1284 PNLL
-1292 LYLNVKNFI
+1292 LYLNMKNFI
-1301 SESQTNKFFN
+1301 SESQTNKKSFAFQREKQSFSSKFFN
-1311 SLPSAA
+1311 DLRSQDLQEKQGLFSTFVG
-1317 QNNWARAE
+1317 AE
-1325 SQSKNL
+1325 SQSKNIKN
-1331 SNPLLSTFDVSM
+1331 SVLSTLDVSRA
-1343 SAKLPN
+1343 AKLPKLN
-1349 SNILT
+1349 LLRLNNKSD
-1354 LSNRIT
+1354 

-1380 RIQRIILNIRENFN
+1380 RIQRIILNIRENLN

-1403 KTLGKNIRALIKRDY
+1403 KTLGKNIRSLIKRDY

-1431 NALLW
+1431 NAVLW
-1436 SKIVKNNVLK
+1436 SKIVKNNILK
-1446 FGKSLIFP
+1446 FGRSVIFP
-1454 AYEESSPY
+1454 SYEEASPY
-1462 NNAAQI
+1462 NNSAQI

-1475 WSLNKSYTFINSNF
+1475 WALNKSYTFINGNF
-1489 NSSFP
+1489 NSSFA
-1494 KKLWEIYK
+1494 KNLWETYK

-1530 NKAFNGVLDKTFL
+1530 NKVFNRVLDQTFL
-1543 NTKNDEINNKNIL
+1543 NTQNAEINNKNMLSSPSAAEMSTHIGL
-1556 DPVRKDSVFFEAGS
+1556 RKDTQSKVKS

-1604 TLPAKVYTEKSNQ
+1604 TLPAKAYTEKSNK
-1617 KLINIETKLK
+1617 KLINIEAKLK
-1627 LLGLYSR
+1627 LLGLYST
-1634 KIDSN
+1634 KMDN
-1639 YKTTYFRFLKNELL
+1639 NFKTTYFRFLKNELF

-1658 FYTFHETNSFPYKKA
+1658 FYKAKEINSFPYNKSP
-1673 TKNRFQ
+1673 KNSFK
-1679 NYFSSFANKNKMGN
+1679 NYFSTFANKNKMGN
-1693 NSGYWWSFLKM
+1693 NASYWWSFLKM
-1704 DLKLESKSAF
+1704 DLKLESKSGF

-1729 RNEKNTDST
+1729 RNEKNTDFN
-1738 KFPLTVSNFNDKFII
+1738 KFPLRFSNFNDKFIF

-1760 LFHFCAIISFISLG
+1760 LFHFCALISFISLG

-1781 FYFILLSKTSKI
+1781 FYFILLSKMSKI
-1793 IGSVEGII
+1793 VGSVEGII
-1801 RIFPKQLNKNL
+1801 GILPKQLNKNF
-1812 ENNVFLDFSSDTYVN
+1812 ENNAFLDFSSDTYVN
-1827 SDESLKSAKK
+1827 SGESLKSSKK
-1837 NKLNNRIKKRLRFE
+1837 NKLNKRIKKRLTFE

-1865 RFILKNIKTAF
+1865 SFILKNIKFSF
-1876 LQYLKMRSSKITIPS
+1876 LQYLKTRSSKITIPS
-1891 INFNNVFNQENSKI
+1891 INFNTVFKQEKPKT

-1910 NNTINTQ
+1910 NNRINVE
-1917 KTKPYTL
+1917 KTKPYKL

-1933 LANRV
+1933 RANRV
-1938 NSKTIQNLI
+1938 PPTTIQNLI
-1947 NLILSLGL
+1947 NLILSLG
-1955 FSELKLNKTIL
+1955 FSTPNSFASVSFPPAAETKKTGNETESKTLL
-1966 QINSPNQNSLNKLKL
+1966 QINSPQQNSLTKLKL
-1981 FYNIKL
+1981 LYNIKL
-1987 AMLGRVVHTST
+1987 AMVGRVVHTST

-2003 LLLKSVDILAVPASL
+2003 LLLKSIDILAVPASL

-2048 TIPETLDISQAQYF
+2048 TIPETVDISQAQYF
-2062 EKINRY
+2062 EKMNRY

-2076 TYATKSLFNNP
+2076 NYANKSLFTNP
-2087 FILNNFSKSL
+2087 FILNNLSKSL
-2097 EFIFQ
+2097 EFMFQ

-2116 VCFLSFVQQL
+2116 VCFLTFVQQL

-2186 KDNKRLRS
+2186 NIRS
-2194 KPTNSSDNFLISDH
+2194 TPKLTNSSANFLIAEDL
-2208 FKDFSLFNIKKNHS
+2208 KDLSFLNINKNHS
-2222 ITSLRNK
+2222 FSSLKNK
-2229 TKLSK
+2229 TKLIK
-2234 LNNFKKQT
+2234 LNNFK
-2242 LVKKSVVFATSQ
+2242 
-2254 PKVGYAAEVIPGLT
+2254 
-2268 LARKVTNSLTAPFKN
+2268 N
-2283 QLKNNFISAYSNNKL
+2283 QFKNNFISAYKKSFQYAQGLEKQNLFPTGYKSFLSNSSSSNSKL

-2515 FDSKLKSSKLRN
+2515 FDSKLKNSKLRN

-2547 QNKQSKNQQE
+2547 TTKQAKNQQE

-2563 SADQMISSSSLLI
+2563 TTDQMISSSSLLI

-2628 NYSIRVKVALL
+2628 NYSIRVKVSLL

-2721 VFTQY
+2721 VFTKY
-2726 SLPFNT
+2726 SVPFNT

-2738 TLDLTRINFS
+2738 TLDLTRINFG
-2748 LEKNQFVIDKLI
+2748 LEKDQFVIDKLI

-2770 PFESSPKLLALK
+2770 PFESNVSQKLFVLK
-2782 DLETKINK
+2782 DSDKKITK
-2790 KNWKHLLPIV
+2790 KNWKQLLPV
-2800 KQKRALSDLLTFY
+2800 LKQKTDLSDLLPFY
-2813 SSEIKFS
+2813 CSEIKLA

-2830 LSLKKWKQTKN
+2830 LSLKNWKQTQNTK
-2841 KIVSKKESKKY
+2841 VSKKQSRKN
-2852 SIKNSDLTSDVFSP
+2852 NSDAT
-2866 LPQFPISPKAIKG
+2866 
-2879 RSTQQKVLLEDIKQP
+2879 
-2894 TNTSHSNQL
+2894 QL
-2903 KFNKSI
+2903 KFNKST
-2909 INKEKL
+2909 INKHKL

-2944 ILLNSDVSKIKD
+2944 ILLNSEVSRVKNMDNIVE
-2956 SHNNNNFSLKW
+2956 NNFALKW

-3010 FAISKKLNKKQEISS
+3010 FAISKRLN
-3025 IGNLVSPMEAKLVPP
+3025 NLP
-3040 SLENAAGNKI
+3040 SLPG
-3050 LKAYPEAED
+3050 AYPEADD
-3059 SVVFNFDNA
+3059 SFVFNFDKA
-3068 WKNCSAL
+3068 WKNTSAL

-3086 ALSKNIAFSSTKLIS
+3086 ALTKNIAFSSTKLIS

-3118 ILLPAKRYENYKRTF
+3118 ILLPTKRYENYKRTF
-3133 NQQIGNITA
+3133 NQQIGNINS

-3176 SHILKGKNNTL
+3176 SHILKGNNNSL

-3287 LTNGDWNYWSNS
+3287 LTNGDWNYWSNIS
-3299 HGEMNE
+3299 SEMNE

-3343 SLKERILLNLYKRF
+3343 NLKERILLNLYKRF